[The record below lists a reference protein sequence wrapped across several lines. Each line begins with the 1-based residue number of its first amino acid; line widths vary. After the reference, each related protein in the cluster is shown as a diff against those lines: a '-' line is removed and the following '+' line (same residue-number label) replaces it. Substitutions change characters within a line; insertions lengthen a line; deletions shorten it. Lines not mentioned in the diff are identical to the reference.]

1 MVDGWPYSDQIEFLN
16 EVAQNFQLE
25 KGYIDNTRGELEDR
39 GLEQVWHPMSFTS
52 KSKHTMSQVMEQ
64 YVHGGKLKLLKDERQ
79 TQQIISVN
87 NDLKAPVT
95 PMGHGDAFFSIAMA
109 TLAAWETTIFKYQ
122 TLGSTADWI
131 EAVAPGETP
140 EGRAGQDG
148 IDKEVAKSLDKAL
161 NFKSVNPIEESEEH
175 LKGEG
180 GCSEGVCQPSFWV
193 MERKLC
199 LYCGYRG

>member
-1 MVDGWPYSDQIEFLN
+1 L
-16 EVAQNFQLE
+16 
-25 KGYIDNTRGELEDR
+25 R
-39 GLEQVWHPMSFTS
+39 
-52 KSKHTMSQVMEQ
+52 
-64 YVHGGKLKLLKDERQ
+64 LLKDERQ

-109 TLAAWETTIFKYQ
+109 VQAAWETTVFKYE
-122 TLGSTADWI
+122 TLGSTSDWI

-140 EGRAGQDG
+140 EGRAGKDG
-148 IDKEVAKSLDKAL
+148 IDKGVAERLDNLL
-161 NFKSVNPIEESEEH
+161 NYKVNPEEEPTEH
-175 LKGEG
+175 LNP